1 MCTKDLK
8 HFVVVLVLGG
18 LGLSGTAQAML
29 ITNGTFDSDLSGW
42 AIDTTLQ
49 NGTSDGVMW
58 SDDTVNWDGGLA
70 RVGQF
75 GTPGETELFQSFSIP
90 VGSQA
95 LSLSFEY
102 LWQVTAPDD
111 EDVFQVAL
119 TYDTT
124 TASQTTVEL
133 LNEGSE
139 SGSFSPPQTPFS
151 RTIALS
157 DLATTAPTGEVRFIL
172 TENNDD
178 RGTRVHLDNVTAQAV
193 PAPTTLALV
202 ALGVAG
208 MVWSRRRAVA
218 TRFVVSG

>member
-1 MCTKDLK
+1 MRTKDLK

-29 ITNGTFDSDLSGW
+29 ITNGTFDDDLSGW
-42 AIDTTLQ
+42 DSSTTLP
-49 NGTSDGVMW
+49 NGTSSGVIW
-58 SDDTVNWDGGLA
+58 SDNAVNWDGGLA
-70 RVGQF
+70 RVGQP
-75 GTPGETELFQSFSIP
+75 GTPGETKFFQSFSIP

-95 LSLSFEY
+95 LSVSFEY
-102 LWQVTAPDD
+102 LWQLNEPID
-111 EDVFQVAL
+111 EDFFQVAL

-124 TASQTTVEL
+124 TASQTVTL
-133 LNEGSE
+133 LNEGSS
-139 SGSFSPPQTPFS
+139 SGSFSTPQTPFS
-151 RTIALS
+151 QTIALS
-157 DLATTAPTGEVRFIL
+157 DLATTAPTGEVRFTL
-172 TENNDD
+172 DENNDN

-218 TRFVVSG
+218 TRFLVSG